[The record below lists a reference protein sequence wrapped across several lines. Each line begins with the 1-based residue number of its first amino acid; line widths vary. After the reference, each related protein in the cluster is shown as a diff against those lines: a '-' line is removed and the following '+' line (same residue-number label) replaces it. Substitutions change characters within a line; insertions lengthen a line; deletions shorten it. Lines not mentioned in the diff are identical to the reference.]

1 MRRLTPAR
9 LVPSFR
15 HYATA
20 VTAASAAQACGHQR
34 DRGAPFGW
42 LLGTTLANWMTMLE
56 VMRHSHACR
65 RRDRIKWSPKLTR
78 STSGR
83 KAHMDKVVAVV
94 FNDEKQ
100 AYEGLRAF
108 RDLHTDGSITLYS
121 NAVVA
126 KDPNGKVVVRET
138 SESPEGT
145 FFGLLTGSLVGLLG
159 GPIGVAVGAS
169 TGTMIGATFDLAR
182 AGISDDFLQEMSEY
196 LLPGKTAVITE
207 VDEDWQ
213 SPIDTRMEAL
223 SGHVFRRNR
232 IEIEDA
238 YYQRQIT
245 AYQEELIALEAER
258 QKASAERKARL
269 EARVEDT
276 RHKLQDKQDQ
286 LKARIESVKREGD
299 AKIDSLQQQLK
310 IARDERKQLLEKRL
324 AEIRA
329 EYRERSD
336 KLHQAWEL
344 TKAALR

>member
-1 MRRLTPAR
+1 
-9 LVPSFR
+9 
-15 HYATA
+15 
-20 VTAASAAQACGHQR
+20 
-34 DRGAPFGW
+34 
-42 LLGTTLANWMTMLE
+42 
-56 VMRHSHACR
+56 
-65 RRDRIKWSPKLTR
+65 
-78 STSGR
+78 
-83 KAHMDKVVAVV
+83 MDKVMAVV

-126 KDPNGKVVVRET
+126 KDPSGKVVVRET

-213 SPIDTRMEAL
+213 APIDTRMEAL
-223 SGHVFRRNR
+223 GGHVFRRNR
-232 IEIEDA
+232 IEVEDA
-238 YYQRQIT
+238 YYERQI
-245 AYQEELIALEAER
+245 AADRDELIALEAER

-269 EARVEDT
+269 EARIEDT
-276 RHKLQDKQDQ
+276 RHKLQDKRDE
-286 LKARIESVKREGD
+286 LKARIESVKREGE
-299 AKIDSLQQQLK
+299 AKIESLQQQLK
-310 IARDERKQLLEKRL
+310 TARDERKQRLEKRL

-344 TKAALR
+344 TKSALR

>member
-1 MRRLTPAR
+1 
-9 LVPSFR
+9 
-15 HYATA
+15 
-20 VTAASAAQACGHQR
+20 
-34 DRGAPFGW
+34 
-42 LLGTTLANWMTMLE
+42 
-56 VMRHSHACR
+56 
-65 RRDRIKWSPKLTR
+65 
-78 STSGR
+78 
-83 KAHMDKVVAVV
+83 MDKVVAVV
-94 FNDEKQ
+94 FNEEKQ

-145 FFGLLTGSLVGLLG
+145 IFGLLTGSLIGILG
-159 GPIGVAVGAS
+159 GPLGVAVGAS

-213 SPIDTRMEAL
+213 APIDTRMEAL
-223 SGHVFRRNR
+223 GGHVFRRNR

-238 YYQRQIT
+238 YYEKQI
-245 AYQEELIALEAER
+245 AADREELAALEAELK
-258 QKASAERKARL
+258 KASAERKARL
-269 EARVEDT
+269 EARIEDT
-276 RHKLQDKQDQ
+276 RHKLQDKRDQ
-286 LKARIESVKREGD
+286 LKARIESVKREGE
-299 AKIDSLQQQLK
+299 AKIESLQQQLK
-310 IARDERKQLLEKRL
+310 TARDERKQRLEKRL

-344 TKAALR
+344 TKSALR